1 MLRITLTLIKQINK
15 LLMDTNPKQFANNI
29 SKDES
34 PFISNRDEFG
44 KDDDDPLSIKGVS
57 SALIGFI
64 LAFMT
69 LFLPAISVFF
79 ERPLLPKT
87 GLYNQPV
94 NKDGY

>member
-1 MLRITLTLIKQINK
+1 
-15 LLMDTNPKQFANNI
+15 MDTNPKQFTNHI

-34 PFISNRDEFG
+34 PFISSRGEFG
-44 KDDDDPLSIKGVS
+44 KDDDDPLSIKDAS
-57 SALIGFI
+57 STFLGFV

-79 ERPLLPKT
+79 ERPFLQRT
-87 GLYNQPV
+87 GYYKEIV